1 MLEIAKEING
11 NSILLILK
19 GRLDTNTAY
28 DLQKTVSDSIE
39 NVNELV
45 INVKDLEYMSSAGLR
60 LLLIFHKTIDARGG
74 IFIVK
79 YPNEDIYSILDMT
92 GFTSFLNIER

>member
-1 MLEIAKEING
+1 MLEIAKNING
-11 NSILLILK
+11 DNVKLTLK

-28 DLQKTVSDSIE
+28 DLQNAVSDCIE
-39 NVNELV
+39 TVKELV
-45 INVKDLEYMSSAGLR
+45 IDVKDLEYMSSAGLR

-74 IFIVK
+74 KFIVK